1 MFLKNKIKK
10 KFKNL
15 NYCDYKFLKKF
26 INMEG
31 KIFFKNKY
39 KKMNFWI
46 KNKIK
51 KYVKRFRFLS
61 LLPYTFKHIFNNG
74 IKFKTIK
81 C

>member
-1 MFLKNKIKK
+1 MFLKKKVKK
-10 KFKNL
+10 KFKFL

-26 INMEG
+26 INTEG
-31 KIFFKNKY
+31 RIFFKGKY

-51 KYVKRFRFLS
+51 KYIKRLRFLS
-61 LLPYTFKHIFNNG
+61 LLPYTYNHIFNNG
-74 IKFKTIK
+74 INFKIIK

>member
-1 MFLKNKIKK
+1 MFLIKKIKK
-10 KFKNL
+10 KFKTL
-15 NYCDYKFLKKF
+15 NYCNYKFLKKF

-31 KIFFKNKY
+31 KIFFKKKY

-51 KYVKRFRFLS
+51 KYIKRFRFLS
-61 LLPYTFKHIFNNG
+61 LLPYNFNHIFNNG
-74 IKFKTIK
+74 INFKIIK